1 MNRTRLEIAA
11 PERAKVISVLYEL
24 GELVSPNAP
33 AVLFESERRY
43 VDVYVAE
50 DQVGGFTEGTEVPC
64 YVPAIDRIVTGKV
77 QTTDA
82 APDFADLKMVR
93 ERGQADLKLFKV
105 RIEIPATEGL
115 LAGMTVEVRP

>member
-1 MNRTRLEIAA
+1 M
-11 PERAKVISVLYEL
+11 
-24 GELVSPNAP
+24 
-33 AVLFESERRY
+33 
-43 VDVYVAE
+43 
-50 DQVGGFTEGTEVPC
+50 
-64 YVPAIDRIVTGKV
+64 PAIDRIVTGKV

>member
-11 PERAKVISVLYEL
+11 PEHAKVISVLYEL

-50 DQVGGFTEGTEVPC
+50 DQVAGFTEGTEVPC

-115 LAGMTVEVRP
+115 LAGLTVEVRP

>member
-50 DQVGGFTEGTEVPC
+50 DQVAGFSTEVPC